1 MKEEEVLN
9 DFRLFVIYTWEY
21 LGLPKPTRMQLYI
34 ADYLQEQ
41 HSRMVLQALRG
52 IGKGQPLSCKVL
64 AKEGWTTIGE
74 LKEGQEIY
82 GANGKLQTVEQLHP
96 VSELDCYEF
105 EFSDGRKTR
114 CDIDHLW
121 KVYHQSKWQVL
132 TTKQILDKGITYS
145 RSITNKNTTGIEAKF
160 KIPLVEPI
168 DFEEKVLPLDPYVLG
183 YLIGDGS
190 LTRGISFTIDNK
202 DKEEVKQYFTNAGM
216 SLGKERSDT
225 RRPNVWQV
233 GVLGINH
240 TIKALGLNVTSEY
253 KRIPK
258 EYFTAS
264 IKDRVALLQGLLDSD
279 GYCNKSFEFVSKS
292 KGLSE
297 DVADL
302 ARSLGAIARIS
313 KHQHGWRV
321 YIQSNINLC
330 RLERKASKFQ
340 ASGKH
345 KLALVKVTS
354 LGTMSRRCITVSN
367 NDSLYI
373 TDDYIVTHNTW
384 ITAAYVCWRLLRN
397 PNEKVLIISQS
408 GTHAENIAVFIKR
421 LIRGMEILQ
430 HLQARQDQRDT
441 TVSFDVNGCM
451 DTVQPSVKALGITSQ
466 LQGNRAT
473 LIISDDV
480 EGQQNSATEQMRMKL
495 KQATAEYEAILQT
508 DGDSQILILG
518 TPQSAESIYKGFR
531 EDGYYTRIFPARYPD
546 DASVYDGCLAPYIVE
561 DMNRD
566 SNIIGQPIDSRFTDE
581 DLLRREARYGK
592 SGFKLQF
599 MLDTRLSDS
608 ERYPLKCYD
617 LIVTDLD
624 KHQAHTQISY
634 SSAPQDKI
642 NVLSNIGFNGDGFY
656 RPSTLGGE
664 LLKYEG
670 VYMGIDPSGRGSD
683 EMGYAIV
690 AHLHGK
696 LFLLEQEGLQGG
708 YVTDNLIRIA
718 MKAQEYKVN
727 KIWIEDNFGDG
738 MFSSLLKPVVNS
750 IYPCGMEDVKQSKQ
764 KELRVIDTLEPVMN
778 QHRLIIDKGL
788 VERDIRKAMT
798 DGKISYSLFYQL
810 THITKDRGS
819 LVHDDNI
826 DVLALVVG
834 QWMRILVQNPET
846 VYDRY
851 KAKQIEDDINLFL
864 KRNSAHKTSLKSK
877 IFSGKW

>member
-52 IGKGQPLSCKVL
+52 IGK
-64 AKEGWTTIGE
+64 
-74 LKEGQEIY
+74 
-82 GANGKLQTVEQLHP
+82 
-96 VSELDCYEF
+96 
-105 EFSDGRKTR
+105 
-114 CDIDHLW
+114 
-121 KVYHQSKWQVL
+121 
-132 TTKQILDKGITYS
+132 
-145 RSITNKNTTGIEAKF
+145 
-160 KIPLVEPI
+160 
-168 DFEEKVLPLDPYVLG
+168 
-183 YLIGDGS
+183 
-190 LTRGISFTIDNK
+190 
-202 DKEEVKQYFTNAGM
+202 
-216 SLGKERSDT
+216 
-225 RRPNVWQV
+225 
-233 GVLGINH
+233 
-240 TIKALGLNVTSEY
+240 
-253 KRIPK
+253 
-258 EYFTAS
+258 
-264 IKDRVALLQGLLDSD
+264 
-279 GYCNKSFEFVSKS
+279 
-292 KGLSE
+292 
-297 DVADL
+297 
-302 ARSLGAIARIS
+302 
-313 KHQHGWRV
+313 
-321 YIQSNINLC
+321 
-330 RLERKASKFQ
+330 
-340 ASGKH
+340 
-345 KLALVKVTS
+345 
-354 LGTMSRRCITVSN
+354 
-367 NDSLYI
+367 
-373 TDDYIVTHNTW
+373 TW

-430 HLQARQDQRDT
+430 HLQARGDQRDT
-441 TVSFDVNGCM
+441 TVSFDVNGAS

-531 EDGYYTRIFPARYPD
+531 EDGYYTRIFPARYPE
-546 DASVYDGCLAPYIVE
+546 DASVYEGCLAPYIVD
-561 DMNRD
+561 DMNRN
-566 SNIIGQPIDSRFTDE
+566 SSVIGQPIDSRFTDE

-708 YVTDNLIRIA
+708 YVTDNLIRLA

-826 DVLALVVG
+826 DVLALVIS
-834 QWMRILVQNPET
+834 QWTRILVQNPET

-864 KRNSAHKTSLKSK
+864 KRNSSTKTSLKSK

>member
-52 IGKGQPLSCKVL
+52 IGK
-64 AKEGWTTIGE
+64 
-74 LKEGQEIY
+74 
-82 GANGKLQTVEQLHP
+82 
-96 VSELDCYEF
+96 
-105 EFSDGRKTR
+105 
-114 CDIDHLW
+114 
-121 KVYHQSKWQVL
+121 
-132 TTKQILDKGITYS
+132 
-145 RSITNKNTTGIEAKF
+145 
-160 KIPLVEPI
+160 
-168 DFEEKVLPLDPYVLG
+168 
-183 YLIGDGS
+183 
-190 LTRGISFTIDNK
+190 
-202 DKEEVKQYFTNAGM
+202 
-216 SLGKERSDT
+216 
-225 RRPNVWQV
+225 
-233 GVLGINH
+233 
-240 TIKALGLNVTSEY
+240 
-253 KRIPK
+253 
-258 EYFTAS
+258 
-264 IKDRVALLQGLLDSD
+264 
-279 GYCNKSFEFVSKS
+279 
-292 KGLSE
+292 
-297 DVADL
+297 
-302 ARSLGAIARIS
+302 
-313 KHQHGWRV
+313 
-321 YIQSNINLC
+321 
-330 RLERKASKFQ
+330 
-340 ASGKH
+340 
-345 KLALVKVTS
+345 
-354 LGTMSRRCITVSN
+354 
-367 NDSLYI
+367 
-373 TDDYIVTHNTW
+373 TW

-430 HLQARQDQRDT
+430 HLQARGDQRDT
-441 TVSFDVNGCM
+441 TVSFDVNGAL

-495 KQATAEYEAILQT
+495 KSATAEYEAILQT
-508 DGDSQILILG
+508 NGDSQILVLG

-546 DASVYDGCLAPYIVE
+546 DASVYDGCLAPYIIE
-561 DMNRD
+561 DMSKDNT
-566 SNIIGQPIDSRFTDE
+566 IIGNPIDSRFTDE

-624 KHQAHTQISY
+624 KQQAHTQISY

-642 NVLSNIGFNGDGFY
+642 NGLSNIGFNGDGFY

-708 YVTDNLIRIA
+708 YVTDNLIRLA
-718 MKAQEYKVN
+718 MKAQEYHVN
-727 KIWIEDNFGDG
+727 KIWIEDNWGGG

-750 IYPCGMEDVKQSKQ
+750 IYPCGMEDVNQSKQ

-788 VERDIRKAMT
+788 VERDLRKAMS

-826 DVLALVVG
+826 DVLALVVA

-846 VYDRY
+846 VYERY
-851 KAKQIEDDINLFL
+851 KTKQIEDDINVFL
-864 KRNSAHKTSLKSK
+864 KRHSTRKSSLKSR
-877 IFSGKW
+877 IFSNKW

>member
-52 IGKGQPLSCKVL
+52 IGK
-64 AKEGWTTIGE
+64 
-74 LKEGQEIY
+74 
-82 GANGKLQTVEQLHP
+82 
-96 VSELDCYEF
+96 
-105 EFSDGRKTR
+105 
-114 CDIDHLW
+114 
-121 KVYHQSKWQVL
+121 
-132 TTKQILDKGITYS
+132 
-145 RSITNKNTTGIEAKF
+145 
-160 KIPLVEPI
+160 
-168 DFEEKVLPLDPYVLG
+168 
-183 YLIGDGS
+183 
-190 LTRGISFTIDNK
+190 
-202 DKEEVKQYFTNAGM
+202 
-216 SLGKERSDT
+216 
-225 RRPNVWQV
+225 
-233 GVLGINH
+233 
-240 TIKALGLNVTSEY
+240 
-253 KRIPK
+253 
-258 EYFTAS
+258 
-264 IKDRVALLQGLLDSD
+264 
-279 GYCNKSFEFVSKS
+279 
-292 KGLSE
+292 
-297 DVADL
+297 
-302 ARSLGAIARIS
+302 
-313 KHQHGWRV
+313 
-321 YIQSNINLC
+321 
-330 RLERKASKFQ
+330 
-340 ASGKH
+340 
-345 KLALVKVTS
+345 
-354 LGTMSRRCITVSN
+354 
-367 NDSLYI
+367 
-373 TDDYIVTHNTW
+373 TW

-441 TVSFDVNGCM
+441 TVSFDVNGAS

-546 DASVYDGCLAPYIVE
+546 DASVYEGCLAPYIVD
-561 DMNRD
+561 DMNRN
-566 SNIIGQPIDSRFTDE
+566 SSIIGQPIDSRFTDE

-864 KRNSAHKTSLKSK
+864 KRNSSTKTSLKSK

>member
-52 IGKGQPLSCKVL
+52 IGK
-64 AKEGWTTIGE
+64 
-74 LKEGQEIY
+74 
-82 GANGKLQTVEQLHP
+82 
-96 VSELDCYEF
+96 
-105 EFSDGRKTR
+105 
-114 CDIDHLW
+114 
-121 KVYHQSKWQVL
+121 
-132 TTKQILDKGITYS
+132 
-145 RSITNKNTTGIEAKF
+145 
-160 KIPLVEPI
+160 
-168 DFEEKVLPLDPYVLG
+168 
-183 YLIGDGS
+183 
-190 LTRGISFTIDNK
+190 
-202 DKEEVKQYFTNAGM
+202 
-216 SLGKERSDT
+216 
-225 RRPNVWQV
+225 
-233 GVLGINH
+233 
-240 TIKALGLNVTSEY
+240 
-253 KRIPK
+253 
-258 EYFTAS
+258 
-264 IKDRVALLQGLLDSD
+264 
-279 GYCNKSFEFVSKS
+279 
-292 KGLSE
+292 
-297 DVADL
+297 
-302 ARSLGAIARIS
+302 
-313 KHQHGWRV
+313 
-321 YIQSNINLC
+321 
-330 RLERKASKFQ
+330 
-340 ASGKH
+340 
-345 KLALVKVTS
+345 
-354 LGTMSRRCITVSN
+354 
-367 NDSLYI
+367 
-373 TDDYIVTHNTW
+373 TW

-430 HLQARQDQRDT
+430 HLQARGDQRDT
-441 TVSFDVNGCM
+441 TVSFDVNGAS

-546 DASVYDGCLAPYIVE
+546 DASVYEGCLAPYIVD
-561 DMNRD
+561 DMNRN
-566 SNIIGQPIDSRFTDE
+566 SSVIGQPIDSRFTDE

-727 KIWIEDNFGDG
+727 KIWIEDNFG
-738 MFSSLLKPVVNS
+738 K
-750 IYPCGMEDVKQSKQ
+750 
-764 KELRVIDTLEPVMN
+764 
-778 QHRLIIDKGL
+778 
-788 VERDIRKAMT
+788 
-798 DGKISYSLFYQL
+798 
-810 THITKDRGS
+810 HI
-819 LVHDDNI
+819 
-826 DVLALVVG
+826 A
-834 QWMRILVQNPET
+834 
-846 VYDRY
+846 
-851 KAKQIEDDINLFL
+851 
-864 KRNSAHKTSLKSK
+864 
-877 IFSGKW
+877 

>member
-52 IGKGQPLSCKVL
+52 IGK
-64 AKEGWTTIGE
+64 
-74 LKEGQEIY
+74 
-82 GANGKLQTVEQLHP
+82 
-96 VSELDCYEF
+96 
-105 EFSDGRKTR
+105 
-114 CDIDHLW
+114 
-121 KVYHQSKWQVL
+121 
-132 TTKQILDKGITYS
+132 
-145 RSITNKNTTGIEAKF
+145 
-160 KIPLVEPI
+160 
-168 DFEEKVLPLDPYVLG
+168 
-183 YLIGDGS
+183 
-190 LTRGISFTIDNK
+190 
-202 DKEEVKQYFTNAGM
+202 
-216 SLGKERSDT
+216 
-225 RRPNVWQV
+225 
-233 GVLGINH
+233 
-240 TIKALGLNVTSEY
+240 
-253 KRIPK
+253 
-258 EYFTAS
+258 
-264 IKDRVALLQGLLDSD
+264 
-279 GYCNKSFEFVSKS
+279 
-292 KGLSE
+292 
-297 DVADL
+297 
-302 ARSLGAIARIS
+302 
-313 KHQHGWRV
+313 
-321 YIQSNINLC
+321 
-330 RLERKASKFQ
+330 
-340 ASGKH
+340 
-345 KLALVKVTS
+345 
-354 LGTMSRRCITVSN
+354 
-367 NDSLYI
+367 
-373 TDDYIVTHNTW
+373 TW

-430 HLQARQDQRDT
+430 HLQARGDQRDT
-441 TVSFDVNGCM
+441 TVSFDVNGAS

-495 KQATAEYEAILQT
+495 KSATAEYEAILQT
-508 DGDSQILILG
+508 NGDSQILVLG

-546 DASVYDGCLAPYIVE
+546 DASVYDGCLAPYIID
-561 DMNRD
+561 DMNKD
-566 SNIIGQPIDSRFTDE
+566 NSLIGKPIDSRFTDE

-624 KHQAHTQISY
+624 KHMSHTNISY

-642 NVLSNIGFNGDGFY
+642 TTFSNIGFNGDGFY
-656 RPSTLGGE
+656 RPSTIGGE
-664 LLKYEG
+664 MLKYEG

-727 KIWIEDNFGDG
+727 KIWVEDNFGDG

-778 QHRLIIDKGL
+778 QHRLIVDKGL
-788 VERDIRKAMT
+788 VERDLRKALS

-826 DVLALVVG
+826 DVLALVVA
-834 QWMRILVQNPET
+834 QWMRILVQNPEA

-851 KAKQIEDDINLFL
+851 KSKQIEDDINDFL
-864 KRNSAHKTSLKSK
+864 KRNSTKRGSIKSR

>member
-52 IGKGQPLSCKVL
+52 IGK
-64 AKEGWTTIGE
+64 
-74 LKEGQEIY
+74 
-82 GANGKLQTVEQLHP
+82 
-96 VSELDCYEF
+96 
-105 EFSDGRKTR
+105 
-114 CDIDHLW
+114 
-121 KVYHQSKWQVL
+121 
-132 TTKQILDKGITYS
+132 
-145 RSITNKNTTGIEAKF
+145 
-160 KIPLVEPI
+160 
-168 DFEEKVLPLDPYVLG
+168 
-183 YLIGDGS
+183 
-190 LTRGISFTIDNK
+190 
-202 DKEEVKQYFTNAGM
+202 
-216 SLGKERSDT
+216 
-225 RRPNVWQV
+225 
-233 GVLGINH
+233 
-240 TIKALGLNVTSEY
+240 
-253 KRIPK
+253 
-258 EYFTAS
+258 
-264 IKDRVALLQGLLDSD
+264 
-279 GYCNKSFEFVSKS
+279 
-292 KGLSE
+292 
-297 DVADL
+297 
-302 ARSLGAIARIS
+302 
-313 KHQHGWRV
+313 
-321 YIQSNINLC
+321 
-330 RLERKASKFQ
+330 
-340 ASGKH
+340 
-345 KLALVKVTS
+345 
-354 LGTMSRRCITVSN
+354 
-367 NDSLYI
+367 
-373 TDDYIVTHNTW
+373 TW

-430 HLQARQDQRDT
+430 HLQARGDQRDT
-441 TVSFDVNGCM
+441 TVSFDVNGAS

-546 DASVYDGCLAPYIVE
+546 DASVYEGCLAPYIVE

-566 SNIIGQPIDSRFTDE
+566 SSVIGQPIDSRFTDE

-826 DVLALVVG
+826 DVLALVVS
-834 QWMRILVQNPET
+834 QWTRILVQNPET

-864 KRNSAHKTSLKSK
+864 KRNSSTKTSLKSK